1 MQGCNSPRIKPP
13 KVPSCI
19 VLEGSLCSC
28 YDGEFEIITDCF
40 GYIATSPENYEK
52 LRAHFDSVTERLE
65 ICLANPKKCK

>member
-1 MQGCNSPRIKPP
+1 
-13 KVPSCI
+13 